1 MSFFYKKIRFI
12 QYHRGGSEM
21 FRKLS
26 CLARLALVPAM
37 SWAQRISAF
46 YAFVSYDDPTKVT
59 FIMAVNHLATGE
71 DPNLSPFDENVRYS
85 IAIDNSNSGSSDVE
99 FQFDFSEIVHAKTAI
114 FSFAGAGAGVT
125 APANSPPPVAPGT
138 PIVPPAITSLTSTGM
153 GIREKYTVT
162 MIKGGVDQN
171 LANSAGQPLYAVPN
185 NAGPRTMP
193 NYPATA
199 VQGVYTL
206 TSGIRVWAGRAD
218 DPEFADTGAFFDT
231 LNFRTGAGGG
241 VLSPSA
247 DANDFTNIASDGHS
261 GFNVNV
267 IAIEVPIALLTRTGS
282 TLPPTNPAATIGAW
296 ARLLKPQT
304 IELRTHQPPVVSSNY
319 VQVDRMGNPYIHDLF
334 IHLGPRDNWSEDSP
348 AKDATYKGAY
358 SNPVLARFINAIYGV
373 AVPAAPRTDLS
384 LLTSYVPPIAAP
396 GTPPGPIADML
407 RLNTGV
413 SPTPAPS
420 RRRLGV
426 LAGDNAGYPNGRR
439 VSDDVFDITLRTIAG
454 IWAGSQYSYAIGD
467 GVNTNDLP
475 FQETFP
481 YVAWSQSSRQLRHID
496 PGEPGCTQ
504 GAGAACPIN

>member
-1 MSFFYKKIRFI
+1 
-12 QYHRGGSEM
+12 M
-21 FRKLS
+21 FRNLS
-26 CLARLALVPAM
+26 CLTLLALVPAI
-37 SWAQRISAF
+37 SWSQHISAF

-59 FIMAVNHLATGE
+59 FIMAVNPSSATGE
-71 DPNLSPFDENVRYS
+71 DPNLSPFDENVHYS
-85 IAIDNSNSGSSDVE
+85 IDIDNTNSGTSGVE
-99 FQFDFSEIVHAKTAI
+99 FQFDFSEVVHAKTEI
-114 FSFAGAGAGVT
+114 FSFAGAGNGIN

-138 PIVPPAITSLTSTGM
+138 PIIPAAVTSLTSPGM

-171 LANSAGQPLYAVPN
+171 LANSDGQPLYTVPA

-193 NYPATA
+193 NYPLLSE
-199 VQGVYTL
+199 QGVYTL

-231 LNFRTGAGGG
+231 LNFRVGAGGG
-241 VLSPSA
+241 ILSQAQDS
-247 DANDFTNIASDGHS
+247 NDSINLAPDGHS

-267 IAIEVPIALLTRTGS
+267 IAIEVPITLLTKTG
-282 TLPPTNPAATIGAW
+282 TVLPPTSPAATIGAW

-304 IELRTHQPPVVSSNY
+304 YELRTHQPPIVSSNY
-319 VQVDRMGNPYIHDLF
+319 LQVDRMGNPYIHDLF
-334 IHLGPRDNWSEDSP
+334 IHLGPRENWREDSP
-348 AKDATYKGAY
+348 ANDETYKGAY
-358 SNPVLARFINAIYGV
+358 SNPLLARFINAIYGV

-384 LLTSYVPPIAAP
+384 ILTNYVPPIAAP
-396 GTPPGPIADML
+396 GTPPGPFADML

-413 SPTPAPS
+413 SPTPAGN
-420 RRRLGV
+420 RRRLGT
-426 LAGDNAGYPNGRR
+426 LAGDGAGYPNGRR
-439 VSDDVFDITLRTIAG
+439 VSDDVFDITMRAVAG
-454 IWAGSQYSYAIGD
+454 AGAGSEYNYALGD

-504 GAGAACPIN
+504 GAGAPCPVN